1 MIPILYEK
9 NETSFTSNGLCRL
22 ADCISCTVHEE
33 RNGVYE
39 CEFEYPVTGSHFYDI
54 YEGRI
59 IAVTHDETGDIQP
72 FDIYAHEAPI
82 NGVVTFRAHHIS
94 YRQSGITVKPFTA
107 ESIAAALLGI
117 KNNSTTTNDFT
128 YWTDK
133 SVSGTFA
140 VTEPKPARALL
151 CGEEGSILDVYGTAE
166 YEFDRFLVK
175 LHAHRGTDSGVT
187 IRYGK
192 NLVDLDDEMDYSDS
206 YTGVVPYWIGTDE
219 NDQETMV
226 NVDGWVVRSGSTSYG
241 SRDIIIPKDMSDAFE
256 DAPTAAQLRTAAESD
271 LASGQY
277 WLPNETINI
286 DFVQLWQ
293 TEEYNEYAPLQRV
306 KLCDTVSVY
315 YPALNITIPTVKVI
329 ETTYNVLLDRY
340 DEMVLGD
347 ARKTFAAMIQESVK
361 SDVKGYMEE
370 SLLSQVMESINN
382 LREDLEGQID
392 EKIETYYQATDPSTD
407 WTAAQKAEH
416 VGDLWCYTGV
426 TTATLQNREIY
437 RYNGTGWEQYDA
449 TEQLFDAI
457 DAKTTIY
464 YGTPSGSY
472 PDAEVGDY
480 LVDSTDGCTYRWNG
494 SMWVKLTDYSSA
506 LTALQTALE
515 RQIDDKVE
523 TFYQAS
529 DPSTG
534 WTAAQKTTHKGD
546 LWYDTNSGKTYQW
559 SGTAWQEMTADPP
572 QSVFNTINGKAN
584 IFLGSTTPTGAS
596 AGDLWFKSAS
606 EPIYTYV
613 NGSWQ
618 IYNKYTDDSAFNS
631 WKLNEYAATITGI
644 NSDIAD
650 IQDQLDGNI
659 TQWFYT
665 VDPAMNLPPVALDP
679 QNPDSTGWDTDQKK
693 QNHIGD
699 LYYNTTNGHVW
710 RWIYQNATYSWSRV
724 QDSDVSR
731 ALELANEALDTAD
744 QKRRVFFATPTP
756 PYDEGDLWAQGSNGD
771 LMRCA
776 TPRAEDEPYDVSTD
790 FVLASESLT
799 NFIATT
805 YADNLTALQQQI
817 DGKIETWAQSTNPAA
832 NWTAA
837 QKLEHTNDLWLYT
850 GLTNLTVSGVTIK
863 PQGVYKWS
871 GSAWAAYS
879 STSNNLFDLADGK
892 STIYYGTP
900 TGSYSGVQTGDYL
913 VDSTDGCTYRWSG
926 SEWQK
931 VTDYQSAINATK
943 TALETAIENA
953 TELIT
958 GGQGGYVYIK
968 PNANDKPEEILIM
981 NTDNINTATK
991 VWRWNVNG
999 LGYSST
1005 GYSGTYGTAITM
1017 DGAIVADFITTGT
1030 LNANLIKAG
1039 IIADESGKNSWN
1051 MVSGAMVL
1059 RDATFYG
1066 NNDQTITKI
1075 GETLYMRNEDV
1086 STDIPFIHL
1095 RDADTSGGGST
1106 IYNHLYVFADAL
1118 RFTASDNTSAIIRY
1132 AGART
1137 FQLQNNLEAD
1147 GYLRGANIYTVGN
1160 LGGDSANQKA
1170 TLRYTTIASTC
1181 DISALVDSAMSTTST
1196 KPVQNKVI
1204 NTALQSKAD
1213 ATDIQAIQTDIQ
1225 NIVSALNGKA
1235 PLASPA
1241 FSGNPTA
1248 PTQAAGNNSTRI
1260 ATTAFVQAAIS
1271 GGSGNYAPKNHASSA
1286 TTYGLGTGAA
1296 YGHLKLSD
1304 STTSSS
1310 STSGGIAAT
1319 PKAVK
1324 DAMSGKID
1332 NDDPTV
1338 LFLYASDTSGNLTKV
1353 VTGGGAQYNI
1363 PTAGGA
1369 ITRKTGTG
1377 TTTSSTSYFN
1387 ATDTLNLSAGR
1398 YIFFAHVRFSAATTA
1413 SRRGLLIYN
1422 VTAGEQIADSLVQIN
1437 VTSTGGAIH
1446 LTTSTCLAISSAASF
1461 RARAMQNSGSD
1472 LNFEAQFKAIKI
1484 ANY

>member
-206 YTGVVPYWIGTDE
+206 YTGVVPFWIGTDE
-219 NDQETMV
+219 NDQETLV

-256 DAPTAAQLRTAAESD
+256 SAPTAAQLRTAAESD

-293 TEEYNEYAPLQRV
+293 TEEYKEYAPLQRV

-361 SDVKGYMEE
+361 SDVKGYVEE
-370 SLLSQVMESINN
+370 NLLSQVMESINN

-407 WTAAQKAEH
+407 WTASQKAEH
-416 VGDLWCYTGV
+416 VGDLWCYTGQ
-426 TTATLQNREIY
+426 TTQTLQNREIY

-506 LTALQTALE
+506 LTALQQALE
-515 RQIDDKVE
+515 RQIDEKVE
-523 TFYQAS
+523 TYYQS
-529 DPSTG
+529 TDPSTG
-534 WTAAQKTTHKGD
+534 WSSAQQAAHKGD
-546 LWYDTNSGKTYQW
+546 LWFNTSTGKTYQW

-731 ALELANEALDTAD
+731 ALELANQALDTAD

-776 TPRAEDEPYDVSTD
+776 TPRAEDESYDVSTD

-817 DGKIETWAQSTNPAA
+817 DGKIETWAQTTNPAA

-837 QKLEHTNDLWLYT
+837 EKVSHTNDLWLYT
-850 GLTNLTVSGVTIK
+850 GLTNLTISGVTIK

-892 STIYYGTP
+892 TAIFYGTP

-926 SEWQK
+926 SVWQK
-931 VTDYQSAINATK
+931 VTDYQTAINATK

-1066 NNDQTITKI
+1066 NNDQTITQI
-1075 GETLYMRNEDV
+1075 SDTLYMRNEDT
-1086 STDIPFIHL
+1086 SSDIAFIHL
-1095 RDADTSGGGST
+1095 RDADVSGGST
-1106 IYNHLYVFADAL
+1106 VYKHARLWADRL
-1118 RFTASDNTSAIIRY
+1118 TFTASDNSMASLIY
-1132 AGART
+1132 AGSRT
-1137 FQLQNNLEAD
+1137 FQILNNLEAD

-1170 TLRYTTIASTC
+1170 TLRYTTIGSTC
-1181 DISALVDSAMSTTST
+1181 NISALVDSAMSTTST
-1196 KPVQNKVI
+1196 NPVQNKVI

-1213 ATDIQAIQTDIQ
+1213 ASDIQLIQTDIS
-1225 NIVSALNGKA
+1225 NLTTAVNGKA
-1235 PLASPA
+1235 PKS
-1241 FSGNPTA
+1241 
-1248 PTQAAGNNSTRI
+1248 
-1260 ATTAFVQAAIS
+1260 
-1271 GGSGNYAPKNHASSA
+1271 HAVSA
-1286 TTYGLGTGAA
+1286 TTYGIGNASV

-1304 STTSSS
+1304 STTST
-1310 STSGGIAAT
+1310 STTSDGVAAT

-1324 DAMSGKID
+1324 TAKETAID
-1332 NDDPTV
+1332 YTDNAV
-1338 LFLYASDTSGNLTKV
+1338 ANLVGIGEIYRQAGTGSLVSTTAYKNITGDLSLPAGRWV
-1353 VTGGGAQYNI
+1353 VTA
-1363 PTAGGA
+1363 
-1369 ITRKTGTG
+1369 K
-1377 TTTSSTSYFN
+1377 
-1387 ATDTLNLSAGR
+1387 
-1398 YIFFAHVRFSAATTA
+1398 VRFGASTTA
-1413 SRRGLLIYN
+1413 SRRGLNIYN
-1422 VTAGEQIADSLVQIN
+1422 VTESAQYVDSLVQVN
-1437 VTSTGGAIH
+1437 ATTNGGAFH
-1446 LTTSTCLAISSAASF
+1446 LTTCTIVRLSARQSIC
-1461 RARAMQNSGSD
+1461 ARGMQNSGSNLD
-1472 LNFEAQFKAIKI
+1472 FDGYVQAIKI